1 MEQKSIFRWSG
12 LFLLALAL
20 IAVISFGTKGN
31 RPVTAQASIAPAQT
45 SFPLPNS
52 QSAEGPVKVQVGIYV
67 LSVGNLDMTTGG
79 YTIDFYLT
87 LTCDRTCPEPQFD
100 IMNATD
106 EIYKDLQSATDGRY
120 SYRVRADLATRL
132 DLEDYPFDAHALTI
146 EIEDKILTTNELVYE
161 VDTAG
166 TGVDKYV
173 IVSGWDLNGLETP
186 DTEDDW
192 HARVEDHIYP
202 VFNNEGYSRYVFS
215 LNISH
220 PWQSSFLKGLFAAI
234 VIIGVGMLSFLMPHD
249 DAEDR
254 LNLTAATLASAIF
267 YHMTLTASV
276 PPVGYLTYADQF
288 MILQYIFITI
298 ALGIAIA
305 LFLLLG
311 KEKTEQARKLHHMT
325 RWVVPVL
332 WVLSMI
338 LLHLMTIG
346 FNVTTPS

>member
-1 MEQKSIFRWSG
+1 MKQKRIFRWGG

-20 IAVISFGTKGN
+20 IAVTTFGTKSN
-31 RPVTAQASIAPAQT
+31 QPVTAQTSKAIEHASSPTLKSLSADG
-45 SFPLPNS
+45 PLQVS
-52 QSAEGPVKVQVGIYV
+52 VGIYV

-87 LTCDRTCPEPQFD
+87 ITCDRPCPEPQFD
-100 IMNATD
+100 IMNATA

-120 SYRVRADLATRL
+120 NYRVRADLATRL
-132 DLEDYPFDAHALTI
+132 DLEDYPFDAHTLSI
-146 EIEDKILTTNELVYE
+146 EIEDKSLSTNELIYV
-161 VDTAG
+161 VDPASS
-166 TGVDKYV
+166 GVDKYV
-173 IVSGWDLNGLETP
+173 IISGWNLNGLDTP
-186 DTEDDW
+186 DTRDDW
-192 HARVEDHIYP
+192 QARVEEHVYP
-202 VFNNEGYSRYVFS
+202 VFNNEAYSRYVFS
-215 LNISH
+215 LDISH
-220 PWQSSFLKGLFAAI
+220 PWQASFLKGLFAAI

-288 MILQYIFITI
+288 MILQYVFITI

-311 KEKTEQARKLHHMT
+311 REKHEQGRKLHRMT
-325 RWVVPVL
+325 RWIVPAL

-338 LLHLMTIG
+338 LLHYRTIG
-346 FNVTTPS
+346 F

>member
-1 MEQKSIFRWSG
+1 MEQKRTFRWSG

-20 IAVISFGTKGN
+20 IAVITFGAKSG
-31 RPVTAQASIAPAQT
+31 RPVAAQAPIATEQVSSPVVKSQPADG
-45 SFPLPNS
+45 PL
-52 QSAEGPVKVQVGIYV
+52 QVMVGTYI
-67 LSVGNLDMTTGG
+67 LGVGNLDMTTGG

-87 LTCDRTCPEPQFD
+87 LTCDRPCPEPQFD
-100 IMNATD
+100 IMNATA
-106 EIYKDLQSATDGRY
+106 EIYKDLQSFTDKRY

-132 DLEDYPFDAHALTI
+132 DLEDYPFDAHMLTI
-146 EIEDKILTTNELVYE
+146 EVEDKSLTTNELVYV
-161 VDTAG
+161 VDPGG

-192 HARVEDHIYP
+192 QATVEDHLYP
-202 VFNNEGYSRYVFS
+202 VFNNEAYSRYVFS

-234 VIIGVGMLSFLMPHD
+234 VIIGVGMLSFLMTYD

-267 YHMTLTASV
+267 YHMTLTSSV

-288 MILQYIFITI
+288 MILQYVFITI

-311 KEKTEQARKLHHMT
+311 KEKHEQGKKLHHMT

-338 LLHLMTIG
+338 VLHLLIIG
-346 FNVTTPS
+346 F

>member
-1 MEQKSIFRWSG
+1 M
-12 LFLLALAL
+12 
-20 IAVISFGTKGN
+20 VGT
-31 RPVTAQASIAPAQT
+31 
-45 SFPLPNS
+45 
-52 QSAEGPVKVQVGIYV
+52 YV

-87 LTCDRTCPEPQFD
+87 LTCDRPCPEPQFD
-100 IMNATD
+100 IMNATA
-106 EIYKDLQSATDGRY
+106 EIYKDLQFSSDRRY

-132 DLEDYPFDAHALTI
+132 DLEDYPFDAHKLTI
-146 EIEDKILTTNELVYE
+146 EVEDKSLTTNELVYV
-161 VDTAG
+161 VDSAG

-186 DTEDDW
+186 DTKDDW
-192 HARVEDHIYP
+192 QATVEDHLYP
-202 VFNNEGYSRYVFS
+202 VFNNEAYSRYVFS

-234 VIIGVGMLSFLMPHD
+234 VIVGVGMLSFLMPHD

-311 KEKTEQARKLHHMT
+311 KEKIEQARRLHHLT
-325 RWVVPVL
+325 RWIVPVL
-332 WVLSMI
+332 WVFSMI
-338 LLHLMTIG
+338 LLHYLTIG
-346 FNVTTPS
+346 I

>member
-1 MEQKSIFRWSG
+1 MEHKRSFRWSG
-12 LFLLALAL
+12 LFLLALAIIAAL
-20 IAVISFGTKGN
+20 ILGTRN
-31 RPVTAQASIAPAQT
+31 AQPVAAQAPVMNEQS
-45 SFPLPNS
+45 NS
-52 QSAEGPVKVQVGIYV
+52 PIPKSDSTDGPIKIMVGTYI
-67 LSVGNLDMTTGG
+67 LGVGNLDMTTGG

-87 LTCDRTCPEPQFD
+87 LTCDRPCPEPQFD

-106 EIYKDLQSATDGRY
+106 ESYKDLQSATDRRY
-120 SYRVRADLATRL
+120 NYRVRADLATRL
-132 DLEDYPFDAHALTI
+132 DLEDYPFDAHTLTI
-146 EIEDKILTTNELVYE
+146 EIEDKSLSNKELVFV
-161 VDTAG
+161 VDTSA

-173 IVSGWDLNGLETP
+173 LVSGWDLDGFNTP
-186 DTEDDW
+186 EAEGNW
-192 HARVEDHIYP
+192 QARVEDHLYP
-202 VFNNEGYSRYVFS
+202 VFNNEAYSRYVFS

-220 PWQSSFLKGLFAAI
+220 PWQASFLKGLFAAI
-234 VIIGVGMLSFLMPHD
+234 VIVGVGMLSFLMTYD

-311 KEKTEQARKLHHMT
+311 KEKHEQGKKLHLMT
-325 RWVVPVL
+325 RWAVPVL

-338 LLHLMTIG
+338 ALHYFTIG
-346 FNVTTPS
+346 F

>member
-20 IAVISFGTKGN
+20 IAVITFGTKGSQ
-31 RPVTAQASIAPAQT
+31 PVATQASIAPEQA
-45 SFPLPNS
+45 SSPPPSL
-52 QSAEGPVKVQVGIYV
+52 QSGDGPVEVQVGIYV

-87 LTCDRTCPEPQFD
+87 LTCDRPCPEPQFD

-106 EIYKDLQSATDGRY
+106 EIYKDLQSATDRRY

-146 EIEDKILTTNELVYE
+146 EIEDKSLTTNELVYV
-161 VDTAG
+161 VDKAG
-166 TGVDKYV
+166 SGVDKYV
-173 IVSGWDLNGLETP
+173 IVSGWDLNGLDTP
-186 DTEDDW
+186 NVEDDW
-192 HARVEDHIYP
+192 QARVENHPYP

-215 LNISH
+215 VNISH

-234 VIIGVGMLSFLMPHD
+234 VIIGVGMLSFLMPYD

-288 MILQYIFITI
+288 MILQYIFITV

-311 KEKTEQARKLHHMT
+311 KEKHEQGRKLHHMT
-325 RWVVPVL
+325 RWVVPFL
-332 WVLSMI
+332 WVLSMF
-338 LLHLMTIG
+338 LLHYLTIG
-346 FNVTTPS
+346 F

>member
-12 LFLLALAL
+12 PFLLALAL
-20 IAVISFGTKGN
+20 IAVVSFGTKSG
-31 RPVTAQASIAPAQT
+31 RPVAAQALMATEYTSSPAMKAQ
-45 SFPLPNS
+45 PEDVPVH
-52 QSAEGPVKVQVGIYV
+52 VKVGTYI

-87 LTCDRTCPEPQFD
+87 LTCDRPCPEPQFD
-100 IMNATD
+100 IMNATA
-106 EIYKDLQSATDGRY
+106 EIYKDLQSSTDRRFC
-120 SYRVRADLATRL
+120 YRVRADLATRL
-132 DLEDYPFDAHALTI
+132 DLEDYPFDAHMLSI
-146 EIEDKILTTNELVYE
+146 EIEDKSLSNNELVYV
-161 VDTAG
+161 VDPSG

-173 IVSGWDLNGLETP
+173 IVSGWDLNGLDTP
-186 DTEDDW
+186 ETEDDW
-192 HARVEDHIYP
+192 RARVEDHVYP
-202 VFNNEGYSRYVFS
+202 VFNNEAYSRYVFS
-215 LNISH
+215 LDISH

-234 VIIGVGMLSFLMPHD
+234 VIVGVGMLSFLMTYD

-288 MILQYIFITI
+288 MILQYVFITI

-305 LFLLLG
+305 LFLFLG
-311 KEKTEQARKLHHMT
+311 KEKHEEGRRLHHMT
-325 RWVVPVL
+325 RWVVPLL

-338 LLHLMTIG
+338 LLHYWVIG
-346 FNVTTPS
+346 F